1 MSNPVQIQCAG
12 IRNVTV
18 ANFDV
23 PNLDKSHELG
33 KSLRCHRIRSGYRQF
48 IIHDNFCRGIIL
60 LDKLIQSLMGDLE
73 FERSENIVKFKN

>member
-1 MSNPVQIQCAG
+1 M
-12 IRNVTV
+12 TV